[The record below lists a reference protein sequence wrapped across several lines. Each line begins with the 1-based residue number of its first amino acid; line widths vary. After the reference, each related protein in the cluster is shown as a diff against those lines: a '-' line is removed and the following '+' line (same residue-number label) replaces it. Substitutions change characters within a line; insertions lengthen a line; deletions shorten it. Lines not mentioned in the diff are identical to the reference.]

1 MKCLH
6 VHISACTLKFK
17 NTRSCGIQLLLFSDS
32 ESLGLGLHFLSSKN
46 PNLIE
51 FLSKNGVP
59 TVPEGD
65 RTVYFSYALSEMI
78 TFSFIQ

>member
-17 NTRSCGIQLLLFSDS
+17 NTRSCGIQLLLFSNS
-32 ESLGLGLHFLSSKN
+32 ESLGLGLPSNN

-51 FLSKNGVP
+51 FLSKNAVP

-65 RTVYFSYALSEMI
+65 RTIHFSYALSEMMK
-78 TFSFIQ
+78 F